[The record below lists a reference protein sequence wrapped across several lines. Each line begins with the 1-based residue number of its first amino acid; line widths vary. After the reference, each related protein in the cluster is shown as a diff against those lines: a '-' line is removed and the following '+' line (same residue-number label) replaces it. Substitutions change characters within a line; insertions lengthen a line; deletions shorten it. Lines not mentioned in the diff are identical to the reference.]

1 MAEEST
7 KLKYT
12 VLPESVYYT
21 RDAQSPSMALIT
33 IGASNITEADIK
45 ITGFQVVIVVNS
57 DVKKADALTA
67 APSSIIPASLQPLD
81 WDFQQ
86 IDDGVYYAKPVKK
99 NTVVKPDASITF
111 QLQGVTVNEAP
122 GTTVITIAEIDG
134 GDVLKDYKPVGKVKS
149 SLEIIKF
156 EAVPDHVASGE
167 ASILSWTT
175 ANAARVTLS
184 PGEFPDIKPND
195 SVTVNP
201 GSTTFYT
208 LTAYGEGP
216 NVSAQKTIAIDPPQI
231 VDFKSSAAKVDAGD
245 YVTLTWDVKYAS
257 EISISPGDHKNLGA
271 TGSIS
276 AQVWTETNFILTAKN
291 KGNETANRPAPV
303 SINPVIIN
311 FFRATPSYGA
321 RLGEPIVLSWD
332 VRSAV
337 SASVEYSTISGV
349 SPDKLKQGTLSVIPN
364 TGVAYSLIAQNSLGT
379 AMSSIELLPTPVG
392 WYKFTSAAPFKFPDP
407 PLVLK
412 YQNKIW
418 AMASGLMNSV
428 YQSFDGLNWIPVTN
442 NIPWSPRSY
451 SAGTVYK
458 DKMWLMGGLV
468 NGNTCMNDV
477 WSSADGITWTKATGA
492 AQWSAR
498 RSFGCFVLPGVD
510 KIYITGGFDNSGNC
524 LNDVW
529 SSVDGKQW
537 VPETE
542 NAFSLGR
549 GAFGTTVYNG
559 AAWVIAGLVNGKEGT
574 GTPTNDVWYT
584 TNGTQWSILNKRPN
598 WQERYYPSVAGL
610 TTGLY
615 MAGGIDSNGNGL
627 NDLYKMNIDKNWSA
641 QPGPAWGDIKVT
653 SGVEY
658 QDALWCVGGSLQSNK
673 ANTSVWAY
681 SPAPVV

>member
-1 MAEEST
+1 MDEELP

-21 RDAQSPSMALIT
+21 RDAKSPSMALIT
-33 IGASNITEADIK
+33 IGASNITDADIK

-57 DVKKADALTA
+57 DVKKTDALTA
-67 APSSIIPASLQPLD
+67 NPSSIIPASLQPLE

-86 IDDGVYYAKPVKK
+86 VDDGVYYAKPVKK
-99 NTVVKPDASITF
+99 TTVVPAGASITF
-111 QLQGVTVNEAP
+111 QLQGVTVNEAA

-134 GDVLKDYKPVGKVKS
+134 TDVLFDYKTIGKVKS
-149 SLEIIKF
+149 ALEITKF

-175 ANAARVTLS
+175 VNAARVTLS
-184 PGEFPDIKPND
+184 PGEYPDLETTGQ
-195 SVTVNP
+195 VTVNP
-201 GSTTFYT
+201 GTTTFYT

-231 VDFKSSAAKVDAGD
+231 VDFKSSASKVDAGD
-245 YVTLTWDVKYAS
+245 MVNLSWDVKYAN
-257 EISISPGDHKNLGA
+257 EISISPGDHKNLPA
-271 TGSIS
+271 TGNFDV
-276 AQVWTETNFILTAKN
+276 QVWTETNFILTAKN

-303 SINPVIIN
+303 GINPVTIN

-321 RLGEPIVLSWD
+321 RLGEPIVLSWE
-332 VRSAV
+332 VKSAV

-349 SPDKLKQGTLSVIPN
+349 AQDKLKQGTLSVIPN
-364 TGVAYSLIAQNSLGT
+364 TGVAYSLIAQNSLGS
-379 AMSSIELLPTPVG
+379 AMSSIELLPMPVG
-392 WYKFTSAAPFKFPDP
+392 WYKFTSGAPFKFPEP
-407 PLVLK
+407 PLLLK
-412 YQNKIW
+412 YKNKIW

-451 SAGTVYK
+451 SAGTIFK
-458 DKMWLMGGLV
+458 DKMWLMGGWV

-477 WSSADGITWTKATGA
+477 WSSADGITWTQETPG
-492 AQWSAR
+492 AQWAGR

-510 KIYITGGFDNSGNC
+510 KVFITGGIDNSGNC

-529 SSVDGKQW
+529 SSTDGKDW
-537 VPETE
+537 VRETE
-542 NAFSLGR
+542 NAFSLAR
-549 GAFGTTVYNG
+549 GAFGMAVYNG

-574 GTPTNDVWYT
+574 GTPTNDVWYS
-584 TNGTQWSILNKRPN
+584 TNGSQWSILNKRPN

-610 TTGLY
+610 TTGLF
-615 MAGGIDSNGNGL
+615 MCGGIDDKGTGL
-627 NDLYKMNIDKNWSA
+627 SDLNKMNTDKNWSA
-641 QPGPAWGDIKVT
+641 QPGPAWGDVKVT

-658 QDALWCVGGSLQSNK
+658 QDSLWCAGGSLQNNK